1 MKKYDTINLDWD
13 GVLWDFMQAFCDW
26 HGLQVPTTDKW
37 DFYLD
42 LGMFPS
48 EFQKKL
54 SELPQ
59 EFWQQEK
66 YLMPHAHKLVEWARA
81 NAESVFV
88 LTVAPEWSAA
98 QGKQNLVRKHFD
110 LGVYTVAK
118 AEEKVEFA
126 KFNTM
131 LIDDRPST
139 VVKYANAHMHAGGYV
154 WPAEYNAG
162 LTPRWYF
169 ELSWLEKDDRR
180 NCSDHQNCL
189 IDDKPEIGMLTSQWN
204 ELFLKGEAF
213 SSVAVGKFDNVDC
226 DRETKES
233 ENMKPTN
240 PKDIAGSSKV
250 PVNSMISGAVKAEIA
265 AALLEGSLKYGR
277 HNYRQDGVRAS
288 IYYDA
293 LGRHSDAWWEGE
305 DVDPDSGINHLSKA
319 IAGLMILRDCQI
331 RGMMNDDRPPKTE
344 GFLEE
349 VNEITKKLIA
359 KYPNPVPA
367 ITEISLKKEN

>member
-1 MKKYDTINLDWD
+1 MSKKYATIYLDWD
-13 GVLWDFMQAFCDW
+13 GVIWDFKQAFCDW
-26 HGLQVPTTDKW
+26 YGFQVPDTDKW
-37 DFYLD
+37 EFYLD
-42 LGMFPS
+42 LGLWPK

-54 SELPQ
+54 KELPK

-66 YLMPHAHKLVEWARA
+66 YILPHAHKLVKWAKA
-81 NAESVFV
+81 HAENVFV
-88 LTVAPEWSAA
+88 LTVAPEWSTA
-98 QGKQNLVRKHFD
+98 QGKRGIARKHFN
-110 LGVYTVAK
+110 LSVYTVDK
-118 AEEKVEFA
+118 AEEKAVFA
-126 KFNTM
+126 KAKDGSL
-131 LIDDRPST
+131 LIDDRPSS
-139 VVKYANAHMHAGGYV
+139 VVRFNNETSLSGGLV

-162 LTPRWYF
+162 LDEDWYF
-169 ELSWLEKDDRR
+169 DVSQLGLKVEEASVIEET
-180 NCSDHQNCL
+180 
-189 IDDKPEIGMLTSQWN
+189 EIGMATRQWN
-204 ELFLKGEAF
+204 EYHFAEGQRGFVE
-213 SSVAVGKFDNVDC
+213 VGKFGNVYC

-233 ENMKPTN
+233 GNMKPTN
-240 PKDIAGSSKV
+240 PKDIAGSNKV